1 MTPSMSKLRKFV
13 TDEKTLKLDFDHL
26 VNTIGSDDIKIPENA
41 RICACF
47 LLKSF
52 ERNNFNDANVQKLK
66 SIVTEGARNNFSLT
80 AVAKTNIRAYFVDMR
95 VQLLFLLVEH
105 NLCDFD
111 TLIECFNDYT

>member
-52 ERNNFNDANVQKLK
+52 ERNNFNAANVQKLK
-66 SIVTEGARNNFSLT
+66 SIVTEGARNNF
-80 AVAKTNIRAYFVDMR
+80 R
-95 VQLLFLLVEH
+95 
-105 NLCDFD
+105 
-111 TLIECFNDYT
+111 